1 MISCFLSLLSSDIK
15 AGNILIN
22 SEGRVCLADLGV
34 SRILEGSM
42 KVAHAHTFV
51 GTPCW
56 MAPEVMNH
64 ESYNT
69 AVYINYNNII
79 IIGRYM
85 VTRYNCIRII

>member
-1 MISCFLSLLSSDIK
+1 
-15 AGNILIN
+15 
-22 SEGRVCLADLGV
+22 
-34 SRILEGSM
+34 M

-85 VTRYNCIRII
+85 VIRYNCIRII